1 MISVMNW
8 HAVTTACS
16 LPAALYQIGEKP
28 PKLSRMQINR
38 WTIYPKTCDTGFKRP
53 LELCSLATEG
63 TQEHALA

>member
-1 MISVMNW
+1 MISIMNW

-38 WTIYPKTCDTGFKRP
+38 WTIYPKTCDTGFKRTSP
-53 LELCSLATEG
+53 ML
-63 TQEHALA
+63 